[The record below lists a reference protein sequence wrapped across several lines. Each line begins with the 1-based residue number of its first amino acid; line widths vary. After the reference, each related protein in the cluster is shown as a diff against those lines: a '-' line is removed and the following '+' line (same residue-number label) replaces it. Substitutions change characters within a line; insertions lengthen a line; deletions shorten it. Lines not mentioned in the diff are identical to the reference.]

1 MGKATG
7 KVTMVV
13 GFPAS
18 GKSTITKDLVAAGGV
33 SLNRDT
39 EGGAVL
45 DLLPKM
51 EAHLKQGKHVVLDN
65 LFATCESRK
74 PFIDAAKAAGV
85 EIHCKVMGTSFED
98 ASFNAVQRMINLLGH
113 FPTQEEIKKSKHPNI
128 FPIVVL
134 FKYKKEY
141 QRPAMDEEFNSI
153 ETVKFQRRDDPAL
166 TNKALIL
173 DYDGTLRECIG
184 GNGKYPTSEEHVE
197 IKPKRKEIIQFY
209 KDKGYIILGA
219 SNQSGIAKG
228 ELTLEKCKALFAHTN
243 KLLGHENIDVSFCPH
258 QSAPPVCYC
267 RKPQVGMGI
276 DFINRYKL
284 DRSQCIFVGDYTTDK
299 TFATRCGF
307 QYVDQAEF
315 FQ

>member
-1 MGKATG
+1 MANVSVK
-7 KVTMVV
+7 MVV

-18 GKSTITKDLVAAGGV
+18 GKSSVTKDLIAGGGV

-39 EGGAVL
+39 EGGAVI

-51 EAHLKQGKHVVLDN
+51 ENLLLAGKNVVLDN
-65 LFATCESRK
+65 LFATIESRK
-74 PFIDAAKAAGV
+74 PFIEMAQRMSV
-85 EIHCKVMGTSFED
+85 PISCSVMGTSFEE
-98 ASFNAVQRMINLLGH
+98 ASFNAVQRMIDLTGR
-113 FPTQEEIKKSKHPNI
+113 FPSQEEIKKSKHPNI

-141 QRPAMDEEFNSI
+141 QKPTVEEGFSKV
-153 ETVKFQRRDDPAL
+153 EVVKFKRREADF

-184 GNGKYPTSEEHVE
+184 GNEKYPTSEEHVE
-197 IKPKRKEIIQFY
+197 IKPNRTEVLQAY
-209 KDKGYIILGA
+209 KDKGYILLGC

-228 ELTLEKCKALFAHTN
+228 ELTQEKCQQLFDHTN
-243 KLLGHENIDVSFCPH
+243 KLLGHDIPVSFCVH

-267 RKPQVGMGI
+267 RKPQVGHGVEM
-276 DFINRYKL
+276 INKYKL
-284 DRSQCIFVGDYTTDK
+284 NRKECIFVGDYTTDK

-315 FQ
+315 FK

>member
-1 MGKATG
+1 MSEVA
-7 KVTMVV
+7 MVV

-18 GKSTITKDLVAAGGV
+18 GKSTLTKSFVNQGFV

-39 EGGAVL
+39 DGGKVAA
-45 DLLPKM
+45 LLPKM
-51 EAHLKQGKHVVLDN
+51 ESLLKSGKKVVLDN
-65 LFATCESRK
+65 LFATVENRK
-74 PFIDAAKAAGV
+74 PFIELAQKLGAA
-85 EIHCKVMGTSFED
+85 ISCSIMGTSFEE
-98 ASFNAVQRMINLLGH
+98 ASFNAVQRMMDLTGK
-113 FPTQEEIKKSKHPNI
+113 FPSQEDIKKSKHPNI

-134 FKYKKEY
+134 FKYKKDYEK
-141 QRPAMDEEFNSI
+141 PTAEEGFSEVEVI
-153 ETVKFQRRDDPAL
+153 KFRRRENPTF

-184 GNGKYPTSEEHVE
+184 GNEKYPISEEQIE
-197 IKPKRKEIIQFY
+197 IKPKRAEVLQDY
-209 KDKGYIILGA
+209 KDKGYILLGC

-228 ELTLEKCKALFAHTN
+228 DLTQEKCQQLFDHTN
-243 KLLGHENIDVSFCPH
+243 KLLGHDIPVSFCPH

-267 RKPQVGMGI
+267 RKPQVGHGVE
-276 DFINRYKL
+276 FINKYKL
-284 DRSQCIFVGDYTTDK
+284 NRKDCIFVGDYTSDK